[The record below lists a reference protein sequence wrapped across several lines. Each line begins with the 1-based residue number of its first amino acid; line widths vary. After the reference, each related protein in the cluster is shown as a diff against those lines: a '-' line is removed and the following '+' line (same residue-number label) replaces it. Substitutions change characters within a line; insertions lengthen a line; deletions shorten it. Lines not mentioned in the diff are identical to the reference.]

1 MEENNKQNRY
11 QLALLS
17 LSGGLDSTMSL
28 LYLLG
33 DKTKNYQEIFAYS
46 FSYGQK
52 HSREIKL
59 AKNNVK
65 YLNSLIEK
73 GKLGTSVTRIHHSII
88 DLTSVFEGSGSSLV
102 SSSNLAIPE
111 GKYALSNQRST
122 VVPIRNIIF
131 SSILFS
137 KASGIISRYSSTT
150 DSSNSYYIDIT
161 LGIHADDGS
170 AGYPDTRVESVRKAQ
185 ELYKIS
191 DYNSF
196 YIDYISPFVNNT
208 KGELLQAGLQS
219 GLKIGLTKHQINKIL
234 KNTITCYN
242 PDPTTGK
249 SCGKCASCNSRKE
262 AFEYVKMED
271 PIEYSTY
278 VIGEGANH
286 YLLDGKTGDKK
297 PVSKEF
303 LNCLTNNK

>member
-1 MEENNKQNRY
+1 MEEYIKKH
-11 QLALLS
+11 QLALIS

-28 LYLLG
+28 LYLLA

-73 GKLGTSVTRIHHSII
+73 GKLTTSVTKIHHSII

-208 KGELLQAGLQS
+208 KGELLEVCLNS
-219 GLKIGLTKHQINKIL
+219 GIKIGLTKHQINKIL

-262 AFEYVKMED
+262 AFAYVKMED
-271 PIEYSTY
+271 PIEYVTY
-278 VIGEGANH
+278 IVGEGKNH
-286 YLLDGKTGDKK
+286 YKAGW
-297 PVSKEF
+297 
-303 LNCLTNNK
+303 